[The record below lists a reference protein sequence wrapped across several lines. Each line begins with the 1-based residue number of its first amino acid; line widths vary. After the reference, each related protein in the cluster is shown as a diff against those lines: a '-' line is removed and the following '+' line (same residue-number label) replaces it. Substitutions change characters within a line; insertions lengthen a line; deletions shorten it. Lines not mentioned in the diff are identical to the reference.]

1 MVNQFPFTRDFVLL
15 RDAVNQLLEDSF
27 VPSGGAR
34 YRPSGATWSL
44 PLDVYST
51 PDEVVVLA
59 AIPGMTPQDFN
70 ITYNQNTITLSG
82 TVPPAVEGE
91 QAREMT
97 WYLRELWHGQFQ
109 RSVTLPFEIDANKAE
124 ATFENGI
131 VRIVLPKA
139 EWTKPQK
146 IAIRV
151 AHEPAKAIGAGSQAG
166 TAS

>member
-34 YRPSGATWSL
+34 YRPSATAWSL
-44 PLDVYST
+44 PLDVYAT
-51 PDEVVVLA
+51 PDEVIMHA
-59 AIPGMTPQDFN
+59 AIPGMRPEDLS
-70 ITYNQNTITLSG
+70 ITYNQNTVTLSG
-82 TVPPAVEGE
+82 SVPPAVTGE
-91 QAREMT
+91 QAEEVT

-109 RSVTLPFEIDANKAE
+109 RSVTLPFEIDAAQAE

-146 IAIRV
+146 ITVRV
-151 AHEPAKAIGAGSQAG
+151 SDQPTQAIGAGSQTESGA
-166 TAS
+166 